1 MKKCI
6 YLTTLML
13 MSSLTCRSYSYS
25 DSDRRTDLNHK
36 ETNTDIY
43 RAKGYRGS
51 VSITDQYVVWIGFEF

>member
-1 MKKCI
+1 
-6 YLTTLML
+6 
-13 MSSLTCRSYSYS
+13 MSSLTCWSYSYS

-51 VSITDQYVVWIGFEF
+51 VSITDQYVVWIGFGF

>member
-1 MKKCI
+1 
-6 YLTTLML
+6 ML
-13 MSSLTCRSYSYS
+13 MSSLTCWSYSYS

-43 RAKGYRGS
+43 RAKEYRGS